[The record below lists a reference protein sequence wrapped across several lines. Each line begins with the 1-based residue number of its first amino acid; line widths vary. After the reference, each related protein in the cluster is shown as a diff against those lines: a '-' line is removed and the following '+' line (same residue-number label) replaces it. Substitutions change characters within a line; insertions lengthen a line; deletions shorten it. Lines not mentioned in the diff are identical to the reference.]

1 MTIPAI
7 EPGPDSDLPSR
18 VIHSARKLDADGLID
33 DFWLATNGARIVAT
47 GNGSGWQR
55 YADGPTNSSTNSTET
70 DSTETISTEVTDAG
84 GHWLTPGFIDLHGHG
99 AGGHSFD
106 DGPDELFQA
115 LAAHRAHGTT
125 RSVISLVANPLA
137 QLRESLEYI
146 ADLSELDP
154 LVLGSH
160 LEGPFLAPSKRGA
173 HNLDFLREPDPELV
187 EQLIGAARETLL
199 QFTIAPE
206 LPNALETIDVL
217 VEAGIVVAVG
227 HTEAT
232 EQQAR
237 EAFDRGARLL
247 THVFNAMPGI
257 HHRAPGPIVAAM
269 QDERVTL
276 ELILDGLHVHP
287 DVAHLAFNEAP
298 GRIALITDAMAA
310 AGSDDGDYRL
320 GTLNVTVSGG
330 LAVLSGTDTIA
341 GSTLTQDSALRIA
354 VERARVD
361 PHRAVEALTL
371 TPARVLGRE
380 HELGLLKTGYA
391 ADAVLL
397 DHEWH
402 VRGVWGAGKQLI

>member
-1 MTIPAI
+1 MTIPAT
-7 EPGPDSDLPSR
+7 ETGEDSELQPR

-33 DFWLATNGARIVAT
+33 DFWLATDGAQIVAT
-47 GNGSGWQR
+47 GNGGGWQHHTQD
-55 YADGPTNSSTNSTET
+55 AV
-70 DSTETISTEVTDAG
+70 VTDAG

-115 LAAHRAHGTT
+115 LTAHRAHGTT

-146 ADLSELDP
+146 ADLAELDP

-160 LEGPFLAPSKRGA
+160 LEGPFLAPARRGA
-173 HNLDFLREPDPELV
+173 HNPDFLRDPDPELV

-232 EQQAR
+232 EDQAR
-237 EAFDRGARLL
+237 AAFDRGARLL
-247 THVFNAMPGI
+247 THAFNAMPGI

-269 QDERVTL
+269 QDDRVIL

-287 DVAHLAFNEAP
+287 DVARLTFTEAP
-298 GRIALITDAMAA
+298 GRVALITDAMAA

-320 GTLNVTVSGG
+320 GTLNVTVAGG

-341 GSTLTQDSALRIA
+341 GSTLTQDAALRIA
-354 VERARVD
+354 IEAANIE

-380 HELGLLKTGYA
+380 HELGLLKSGYA

-397 DHEWH
+397 DHEWR
-402 VRGVWGAGKQLI
+402 VRSVWGAGKQLI